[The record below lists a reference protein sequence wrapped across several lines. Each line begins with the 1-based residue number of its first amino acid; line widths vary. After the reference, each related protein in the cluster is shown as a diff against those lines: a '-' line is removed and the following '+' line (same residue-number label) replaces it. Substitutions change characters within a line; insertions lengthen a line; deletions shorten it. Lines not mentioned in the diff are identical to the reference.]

1 MKTTRKR
8 PIWRDQEFPPNCRS
22 TEDVY
27 QFLRRTGGTN
37 PYGEN
42 NYLAVLAHEVR
53 FLSGAAFHD
62 YAPGNVGLDRNRL
75 EFDDEIKIVPVS
87 LKQEGTSHKTTINVP
102 VPAGMHVTNP
112 AYRIV
117 KEMRW
122 VKRWPRLKGWAIL
135 HWEAGA
141 GGCSRS
147 WWEDKLVPG
156 TDLRVLGPW
165 PERGMYWTFCE
176 GIDPTATSPDKVVTY
191 ATFPEI
197 PSRTWME
204 RAIAQF
210 EYHKSQPDNIADPTF
225 RQLAALSEAHARDE
239 AQEKKERDELAREYR
254 DDISFVL
261 SSSLEAGRV
270 REGIAKTLRS
280 QGIEVGHVGN

>member
-1 MKTTRKR
+1 MKTILKK
-8 PIWRDQEFPPNCRS
+8 PLWRDQEFPPNCRS

-27 QFLRRTGGTN
+27 KFLRRLGGVN

-53 FLSGAAFHD
+53 FLAGGAYHE
-62 YAPGNVGLDRNRL
+62 YGQGVKGLDAGRL
-75 EFDDEIKIVPVS
+75 EFDDELVTVPIS
-87 LKQEGTSHKTTINVP
+87 LKQEGTSHKTTINVTTP
-102 VPAGMHVTNP
+102 RGMHVTNP
-112 AYRIV
+112 PFRIV

-122 VKRWPRLKGWAIL
+122 VRRWPQLKGWAIV

-147 WWEDKLVPG
+147 WWEQWKVPG
-156 TDLRVLGPW
+156 TALQVMGPW
-165 PERGMYWTFCE
+165 PEKGMYWTFCE
-176 GIDPTATSPDKVVTY
+176 GFDPARKEVTY

-197 PSRTWME
+197 PSRSWME

-210 EYHKSQPDNIADPTF
+210 EFHRNQPDNIADPEF
-225 RQLAALSEAHARDE
+225 RMLAALQEAHARED
-239 AQEKKERDELAREYR
+239 AQEKKERDELAKEYR

-270 REGIAKTLRS
+270 REAIARTLRS
-280 QGIEVGHVGN
+280 QGIEIGHVGN